1 MPFIFP
7 YVYHRSLLFVSSV
20 SATVACRTGAFFL
33 RFWDEHQEGVEAK
46 QARQGKAQKNNKEK
60 ISASSPA
67 RRTVSCSKPAS
78 RLSEKRVAPV
88 LQASTT
94 GPLHLPVKP

>member
-7 YVYHRSLLFVSSV
+7 YVYHRSLLFVSYV
-20 SATVACRTGAFFL
+20 SATVACRT
-33 RFWDEHQEGVEAK
+33 DEHQEGVEGK